1 VHSLP
6 VFFVKWKPL
15 WGKKKSCKP
24 SELIPSFMKQYPI
37 SLIFQLGTLK
47 LGVKQG
53 LQGQTRT
60 QRQGDFMDKS
70 IVDKS
75 VKKSEL

>member
-1 VHSLP
+1 
-6 VFFVKWKPL
+6 
-15 WGKKKSCKP
+15 
-24 SELIPSFMKQYPI
+24 MKQYPI
-37 SLIFQLGTLK
+37 SLIFQLGSLK
-47 LGVKQG
+47 FGVKQG

-75 VKKSEL
+75 VKKREL